1 MEFYQVICR
10 SRYSGVTYVDSSWQH
25 SDNADKR
32 VEEAIAELIEEHG
45 DNDSWHVYIKLMN
58 FSD

>member
-1 MEFYQVICR
+1 MEFYQVVCR

-32 VEEAIAELIEEHG
+32 VEEAIAELALQDGNH
-45 DNDSWHVYIKLMN
+45 DSWYVYINVLN